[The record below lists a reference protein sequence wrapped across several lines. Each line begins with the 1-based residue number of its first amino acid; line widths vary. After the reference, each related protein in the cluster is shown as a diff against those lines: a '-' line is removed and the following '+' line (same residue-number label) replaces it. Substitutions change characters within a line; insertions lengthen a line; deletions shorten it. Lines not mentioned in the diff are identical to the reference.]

1 MSKITYPHSRTGDQ
15 VDDYHGTVVKDPYRW
30 LEDRH
35 LEETVRWIEDQ
46 NNLSRQFL
54 EEIPG
59 RGKIHKH
66 LTQLWDFPKQWA
78 PVKRGG
84 RYFQLRNTGLLN
96 QDVLYVMDSPKEE
109 GRVLIDPNTLS
120 EDGTI
125 AMARWS
131 VSPDGHWLAYA
142 TSESGSD
149 WMTWR
154 VRNVETGDDLPEV
167 IEWSKF
173 SMAEWRQDSSGFYYS
188 RYDQPKTG
196 ADYTEQ
202 NYYQKVYFHHLG
214 ELQSNDVLVY
224 ERPDQKEWGFS
235 TEVSQDDRYLI
246 FTIWQGTDV
255 RYRVFYQDLES
266 DGQVTELVSELEASY
281 DFIGNEGSVF
291 YLHTNL
297 DAPRGRLIAVDL
309 TQPGKEY
316 WRTIIPESTD
326 TIEAVKLIH
335 GEFVILSSY
344 NAHHRLKRF
353 DRDGK
358 PLGEIKLPALG
369 SIPTQGYFLNFTGAQ
384 KDDEFFYSF
393 HSFLY
398 PPSSYRYDFR
408 KGESEL
414 IFAPPLDLDPSE
426 YTTEQ
431 VFVTSKDGTKIPM
444 FLTYKTGME
453 LDGNNPTL
461 LYGYGGFNISLV
473 PRFDASHLTFIE
485 MGGVLA
491 WANLRGGGEYGEEW
505 HQAGMLDKKQNVFDD
520 FIACAEFLIENKVTS
535 TSKLAITGRSNGGL
549 LVGACL
555 VQRPDLFGATVPVV
569 GVMDMLRFHEF
580 TIGWGW
586 TSDYGSSR
594 DPDQFKILYRYS
606 PLHNIQPGTAYPAT
620 LVITS
625 DHDDRVVPAHSF
637 KFAATLQAAQAGDS
651 PILIRIQTKA
661 GHGAGKSTAMIIEE
675 GTDILAFL
683 VRTLDLKV

>member
-1 MSKITYPHSRTGDQ
+1 MSKIVYPPSPPGDH

-30 LEDRH
+30 LEDMH
-35 LEETVRWIEDQ
+35 SEESKRWIEDQ

-54 EEIPG
+54 EGIQG

-109 GRVLIDPNTLS
+109 GRVLLDPNELS
-120 EDGTI
+120 EDGSV
-125 AMARWS
+125 AAARWS
-131 VSPDGHWLAYA
+131 LSPDGRWLAYA
-142 TSESGSD
+142 TSKSGSD
-149 WMTWR
+149 WMTWH
-154 VRNVETGDDLPEV
+154 VRDVERGDDLPEV

-188 RYDQPKTG
+188 RYEQPETG

-214 ELQSNDVLVY
+214 DPQSNDVLVY

-235 TEVSQDDRYLI
+235 TEVSQDDRYLV

-255 RYRVFYQDLES
+255 RYRIFYQDLES
-266 DGQVTELVSELEASY
+266 DGQVTELISEMEATY
-281 DFIGNEGSVF
+281 IFVGNDGPVF

-297 DAPRGRLIAVDL
+297 QAPRGRLIAVDL
-309 TQPGKEY
+309 SQPGKEH

-326 TIEAVKLIH
+326 TIEAIKLIH
-335 GEFVILSSY
+335 DEFVVLALH
-344 NAHHRLKRF
+344 NAHHLLKRF

-358 PLGEIKLPALG
+358 LLGEIKLPALG
-369 SIPTQGYFLNFTGAQ
+369 SVPTQGYYLNFTGTQ

-398 PPSSYRYDFR
+398 PPSTYRFDFL

-414 IFAPPLDLDPSE
+414 LFAPPLDLDHAE

-444 FLTYKTGME
+444 FLTHKNRME
-453 LDGNNPTL
+453 MDGNNPTL
-461 LYGYGGFNISLV
+461 LYGYGGFDISLV
-473 PRFDASHLTFIE
+473 PRFDVSHLTFIE

-491 WANLRGGGEYGEEW
+491 WGNLRGGGEYGEEW

-520 FIACAEFLIENKVTS
+520 FIACAEFLIEIKITS
-535 TSKLAITGRSNGGL
+535 TSRLAITGRSNGGL

-555 VQRPDLFGATVPVV
+555 VQRPDLFGAAVPVV
-569 GVMDMLRFHEF
+569 GVMDMLRFQEF

-586 TSDYGSSR
+586 TSDYGSSK
-594 DPDQFKILYRYS
+594 DPEQFKILYCYS

-637 KFAATLQAAQAGDS
+637 KFAAALQAAQAGDN
-651 PILIRIQTKA
+651 PVLIRIQTKA
-661 GHGAGKSTAMIIEE
+661 GHGVGKPTAMKIEE
-675 GTDILAFL
+675 ETDILTFL
-683 VRTLDLKV
+683 AKTLDIKV